1 LNFSN
6 LQPLGWSNYF
16 LQQLVQKTAQQTDSQ
31 LSFEEMMAFRITAIH
46 RNRIEAIGED
56 GICELMCPVQFHP
69 ISQHLAVG
77 DWVIADSVQ
86 EHLRISL
93 IIQAKNRIERFAKN
107 QTQVI
112 AANLDYL
119 WIITSAN
126 DEFNLKRLQRYL
138 ALAYEFN
145 IEPVVILTKTDL
157 CSNDVVDDLLDQVR
171 LLNVHLTH
179 AISVNDELSLRGL
192 HTYFQQGNSIAL
204 VGSSGVGKSTLI
216 NSLIGTGQATQ
227 SIRADDAKGKHT
239 TTHRQL
245 FFLPTSH
252 GQVAIIDT
260 PGMRELQLVNAEQ
273 GIEQTF
279 TDIVELSQQCKFSD
293 CGHSSEP
300 GCAIQSALSTGV
312 LTHTHLN
319 NYLKLLKED
328 EFLKRRD
335 IGAHAEKQH
344 ERAFFKMIHSMRTES
359 W

>member
-1 LNFSN
+1 MNFSK

-16 LQQLVQKTAQQTDSQ
+16 LQQLVQQTAQQNYSQ
-31 LSFEEMMAFRITAIH
+31 LILEDMNVFRITAIH

-56 GICELMCPVQFHP
+56 CICELMCPVQFHP

-77 DWVIADSVQ
+77 DWVVAQPIH
-86 EHLRISL
+86 EHLRISH

-145 IEPVVILTKTDL
+145 VEPVIILTKTDL
-157 CSNDVVDDLLDQVR
+157 CSLAVVDDYLDQIR
-171 LLNVHLTH
+171 QLNAQLVHAVT
-179 AISVNDELSLRGL
+179 VNNEDSLKQL
-192 HTYFQQGNSIAL
+192 QTYFQQNNSIAL

-216 NSLIGTGQATQ
+216 NALTGAGQSTQ
-227 SIRADDAKGKHT
+227 NIRADDDKGKHT

-245 FFLPTSH
+245 FFLSFPQ

-260 PGMRELQLVNAEQ
+260 PGMRELQLSHAEQ

-279 TDIVELSQQCKFSD
+279 TDIVELSQRCKFND
-293 CGHSSEP
+293 CSHDNEP
-300 GCAIQSALSTGV
+300 GCAIKSALSCGE
-312 LTHTHLN
+312 LTHSHLN
-319 NYLKLLKED
+319 SYLKLLKED
-328 EFLKRRD
+328 EFIKRRD
-335 IGAHAEKQH
+335 LGSYAEKQH
-344 ERAFFKMIHSMRTES
+344 ERAFFKMIHSMNTES

>member
-1 LNFSN
+1 LNFSK

-16 LQQLVQKTAQQTDSQ
+16 LQQLVQQIAQQTDSQ
-31 LSFEEMMAFRITAIH
+31 LSLEDLTAFRITAIH

-56 GICELMCPVQFHP
+56 GPCELMCPAQFQP

-77 DWVIADSVQ
+77 DWVLADPIH
-86 EHLRISL
+86 EHLRISH
-93 IIQAKNRIERFAKN
+93 IITPKNRVERLAGN
-107 QTQVI
+107 QRQVI

-138 ALAYEFN
+138 ALAYEFD

-157 CSNDVVDDLLDQVR
+157 CSLEATDNFLDKIRQ
-171 LLNVHLTH
+171 LNVQLIH
-179 AISVNDELSLRGL
+179 AISVNDEASLSALNS
-192 HTYFQQGNSIAL
+192 YFHQGNSIAL

-216 NSLIGTGQATQ
+216 NTLSGTSQSTQ
-227 SIRADDAKGKHT
+227 TIRSDDDKGKHT

-245 FFLPTSH
+245 FFLSSH
-252 GQVAIIDT
+252 HCQVAIIDT
-260 PGMRELQLVNAEQ
+260 PGMRELQLLNAEQ

-279 TDIVELSQQCKFSD
+279 TDIVELSLGCKFSD
-293 CGHSSEP
+293 CSHDNEP
-300 GCAIQSALSTGV
+300 GCAIQAALASGT
-312 LTHTHLN
+312 LTYSHLG

-328 EFLKRRD
+328 EFMKRKEL
-335 IGAHAEKQH
+335 GAYAEKQH